1 MGVGPDRG
9 QDSGSHP
16 AAEGPVLGSTF
27 PFPTTQSAGWRLCV
41 GEGRWGPFGVST
53 ILASHWGSWQIWE
66 KTLAFLA
73 E

>member
-16 AAEGPVLGSTF
+16 AAEGAC
-27 PFPTTQSAGWRLCV
+27 AGVHVPHDPERGLETLCG
-41 GEGRWGPFGVST
+41 GEGCWGPFGVST
-53 ILASHWGSWQIWE
+53 ILASHWGSWQSWE
-66 KTLAFLA
+66 KTLAFLP